1 MSHLHC
7 VISNLRTLSGWR
19 SCLKCINIMRNILML
34 VIFWHIDSHKASCSK
49 MNCSPVPGCENGAVV
64 GFCLLFVW
72 AQIVFTF
79 PPQLTLS
86 WLSCRRSWGKRSW
99 WWRTLFPTLTTV
111 PTGGC
116 VTYWGTISPSAS
128 SLSCSRQEWR
138 VRWSS
143 FVYLLI

>member
-1 MSHLHC
+1 MSYLHC

-79 PPQLTLS
+79 PPPADFELAQLQEKLRETELVMENIVS
-86 WLSCRRSWGKRSW
+86 NAHHSPDRWVCYLLRNHFTVS
-99 WWRTLFPTLTTV
+99 LLPLVFPTGMT
-111 PTGGC
+111 
-116 VTYWGTISPSAS
+116 S
-128 SLSCSRQEWR
+128 
-138 VRWSS
+138 
-143 FVYLLI
+143 